1 MKFHLRIIK
10 SNILHIQMKVT
21 NLNQGYLKIRLISK
35 IYKINKWKLK
45 ILKKIW
51 RMKNNMIKTLKERSI
66 EMEGGTICMNR
77 EDKSN

>member
-1 MKFHLRIIK
+1 
-10 SNILHIQMKVT
+10 MKVT